1 MHNIAFEAL
10 YLPFISPNL
19 AALLK
24 GQSLEAGLI
33 LIYQQ
38 ANEGSGPSQSAFLI
52 TASRRSAAP
61 TLYVLYMILP
71 RASIGGVLRLAAPL
85 PVLTHWGP
93 FGRQSVQ

>member
-1 MHNIAFEAL
+1 MRAL
-10 YLPFISPNL
+10 RARRIEREGERESERPIFP
-19 AALLK
+19 
-24 GQSLEAGLI
+24 I